1 MATQGRRGDGEV
13 GLRQLDTSIVA
24 TVSAVIAALAALIA
38 LGFAWLLLKEARSTI
53 AALQAVR
60 AAAEAET
67 KAQAKILSSLQT
79 LAQDTGDTARL
90 IHRLL
95 AEMQAGRELEQ
106 LRRIA
111 SVVADLQI
119 MGLRVRSGVI
129 SPDWHAISS
138 SQDLLKAF
146 LAALPDDQLP
156 KCRQMV
162 VSNPTVGTQ
171 IEADAMIEVQ
181 AATAEARK
189 RLASA
194 GT

>member
-1 MATQGRRGDGEV
+1 
-13 GLRQLDTSIVA
+13 LDTSIVS
-24 TVSAVIAALAALIA
+24 TVAAVIAALAALVA
-38 LGFAWLLLKEARSTI
+38 LGFAWLLLREARSTI

-60 AAAEAET
+60 TAAEAET
-67 KAQAKILSSLQT
+67 TAQAAILSSLQT
-79 LAQDTGDTARL
+79 LAHDTGDTAGL

-95 AEMQAGRELEQ
+95 AETQAGRELEQ

-119 MGLRVRSGVI
+119 MGRRVRSKVI
-129 SPDWHAISS
+129 PPDWHAISS
-138 SQDLLKAF
+138 SQDVLKAL

-156 KCRQMV
+156 KCRQLV
-162 VSNPTVGTQ
+162 TSNPTVGTQ
-171 IEADAMIEVQ
+171 IEDDSMIEVQ
-181 AATAEARK
+181 AGTAVARK